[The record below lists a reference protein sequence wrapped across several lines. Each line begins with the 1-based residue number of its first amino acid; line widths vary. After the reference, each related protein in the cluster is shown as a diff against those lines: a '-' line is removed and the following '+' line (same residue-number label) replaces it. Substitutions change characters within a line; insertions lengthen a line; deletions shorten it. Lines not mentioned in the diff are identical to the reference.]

1 MLAYGWLVGATVLGA
16 SIATAALLL
25 WILSR
30 MSTVGGAGLS
40 REAARGARRCV
51 MLFDGAVLVD
61 ATAPARA
68 IIDAA
73 PGDAGAHPRLL
84 RHLEARFGPLADALA
99 ALEDGERLERE
110 AGGARLVAR
119 DCQGLTRIELLG
131 RGAEAEDEEDAASMP
146 AAGFGEPDAHLA
158 AVEAELRLLRAAA
171 EQAPWPI
178 WHTGPDGLV
187 DWANAAYVDRVE
199 PAEKGGTRGWPPPA
213 LFENDAPHPRRPDEE
228 DASDDGQPRLFGI
241 AAALDALGGD
251 RRRRAAHARADRLG
265 DATGGLRPNGAV
277 RRLRAAIAP
286 ASREG
291 DKRDDAEAWYDCVA
305 RTGAEPGAA
314 VHFAIPAAATVRAER
329 TLEQFVQTLTK
340 TFAHLPVG
348 LAVFDSRRGL
358 SLFNPALTDLTTLPV
373 EFLSSRPTLPAFI
386 DALREARHMPEPRD
400 YRSWRERIT
409 ALEVASAEGTYL
421 ETWSLPSGQ
430 TWRVSGRPHPDGAIA
445 LVFEDITAEI
455 KLTRRFRSELQ
466 MGQSVVDAMDE
477 AIAVFTPDGVLTL
490 ANEAYAR
497 LWGRDPRTTLGDMTA
512 TDASRG
518 WMARCEPS
526 PLWGEL
532 RDFVGQVGDRAP
544 WSGEA
549 RLREGPRLACRV
561 VPLAAGATLVGFS
574 VDAAADREPALVEL
588 TATPAL
594 ALPAERRARE
604 ELGSRHRVEH

>member
-30 MSTVGGAGLS
+30 MGGTADDGLS
-40 REAARGARRCV
+40 REARRGARRCV
-51 MLFDGAVLVD
+51 LLLDGGELLD
-61 ATAPARA
+61 ATPPARA
-68 IIDAA
+68 MISAA
-73 PGDAGAHPRLL
+73 PGDAEAYPRLL
-84 RHLEARFGPLADALA
+84 RHLEARFGPLADALTE
-99 ALEDGERLERE
+99 LEDSGSLERE
-110 AGGARLVAR
+110 AGGARLLAR
-119 DCQGLTRIELLG
+119 WCQGLTRIEVLE
-131 RGAEAEDEEDAASMP
+131 RGAEAEADAAPPGSVY
-146 AAGFGEPDAHLA
+146 GDADGHLA
-158 AVEAELRLLRAAA
+158 AVEAELRVLRAAA
-171 EQAPWPI
+171 EHAPWPI
-178 WHTGPDGLV
+178 WHTGPDGVV

-199 PAEKGGTRGWPPPA
+199 TGEGAGARGWPPPA
-213 LFENDAPHPRRPDEE
+213 LFEGDAARPAPTDAPPGGDE
-228 DASDDGQPRLFGI
+228 APAGGGSRLFGI
-241 AAALDALGGD
+241 AAALDALGGE
-251 RRRRAAHARADRLG
+251 RRRAARTPNGRFG
-265 DATGGLRPNGAV
+265 DATGGLRPGGAV

-286 ASREG
+286 GTREG
-291 DKRDDAEAWYDCVA
+291 EKPDDAEAWYDCVA
-305 RTGAEPGAA
+305 RPGAA
-314 VHFAIPAAATVRAER
+314 PGAAIHFATPAAAAVRAER

-348 LAVFDSRRGL
+348 LAVFDSQRGL

-386 DALREARHMPEPRD
+386 DALREARRMPEPRD

-409 ALEVASAEGTYL
+409 ALEAASAEGTYL
-421 ETWSLPSGQ
+421 ETWNLPSGQ

-477 AIAVFTPDGVLTL
+477 AIAVFAPDGVLTL

-497 LWGRDPRTTLGDMTA
+497 LWGSDPRTTLGDMTV

-532 RDFVGQVGDRAP
+532 REFVGQVGERAP
-544 WSGEA
+544 WTGEA
-549 RLREGPRLACRV
+549 RLREGLRLSCRV
-561 VPLAAGATLVGFS
+561 VPLAAGATLVGFA
-574 VDAAADREPALVEL
+574 VEAAGRRE
-588 TATPAL
+588 
-594 ALPAERRARE
+594 LPAAGEAPAPGSDERL
-604 ELGSRHRVEH
+604 ELAHEPGHRRGAA